1 MALIFIAIP
10 TKGTV
15 SEGALTGEFLKD
27 LAALTLK
34 FPEHT
39 FISPMVQDY
48 ALLKYMPNVDATW
61 EVWGRH
67 CRTLIERSDQVWVMT
82 YYGYAE
88 SVGVRG
94 EVEHAMKHEVLIQ
107 YVNPETI

>member
-15 SEGALTGEFLKD
+15 SEGALTSEFLKD
-27 LAALTLK
+27 LATLTLK

-39 FISPMVQDY
+39 FIAPMVQDY

-67 CRTLIERSDQVWVMT
+67 CRTLIERSDEVWVMEYFGWDT
-82 YYGYAE
+82 
-88 SVGVRG
+88 SVGVAG
-94 EVEHAMKHEVLIQ
+94 EIEHAHFNLKPVKF
-107 YVNPETI
+107 VNPESI